1 MPGPHRRLYLSAT
14 RKSSGKTC
22 IAAGM
27 LRALRRRGLAVA
39 PFKKGPDYIDPMWLA
54 RAAGRPCRN
63 LDFHTQTPAEIG
75 ATAARAGGGC
85 ALIEGNKGL
94 FDGVAEDGSDSN
106 AALAK
111 LLDAPVLLAL
121 DCAGTTRGVAP
132 LVQGYRRFDAAV
144 RYAGAIL
151 NRTGG
156 SRHEAKLARALE
168 QHTDLPVLGALG
180 RAPELELEER
190 HLGLVT
196 CAEQA
201 DAEERLERM
210 ARAVEQGVDLDRLLD
225 RDAPAP
231 PETPAAIEGP
241 WPELR
246 IGYARDAAFGFY
258 YPDDL
263 ERFAECGARLL
274 PFDTLTD
281 AAPPEMDGLWLGG
294 GFPETQAAAL
304 AANTSMRAALRR
316 LLADGLPA
324 YAECGGLM
332 YLSRRLR
339 FRGMDWD
346 MVGAVA
352 ADCTVGERPQGRG
365 LAELEA
371 TADFPWPGVAPG
383 AAAPAHEFHYSRLEN
398 LPDGARWGWRVRR
411 GDGIAPGADGLVQGN
426 LFAAYCHLRHTQR
439 FEWVQHFTEFVRGRQ

>member
-1 MPGPHRRLYLSAT
+1 MSGPHRRLYLSAA

-22 IAAGM
+22 IAAGL
-27 LRALRRRGLAVA
+27 LRALRGRGLAVA

-54 RAAGRPCRN
+54 RAAGRTCRN
-63 LDFHTQTPAEIG
+63 LDFHTQTELEIR
-75 ATAARAGGGC
+75 AAAAAAGGGC

-121 DCAGTTRGVAP
+121 DCEGATRGVAP
-132 LVQGYRRFDAAV
+132 LVQGYQRFDEAV
-144 RYAGAIL
+144 RYAGAVL

-156 SRHEAKLARALE
+156 SRHEAKLRRALE
-168 QHTDLPVLGALG
+168 AHTDLPVLGALG
-180 RAPELELEER
+180 RTPELELEER

-210 ARAVEQGVDLDRLLD
+210 AGAVARGVDLDRLLD
-225 RDAPAP
+225 ADAPAP
-231 PETPAAIEGP
+231 PEAAPAIAGP
-241 WPELR
+241 GPELR

-274 PFDTLTD
+274 PFDALTD
-281 AAPPEMDGLWLGG
+281 DAPPDADALWLGG

-304 AANTSMRAALRR
+304 AANAPMRAALRER
-316 LLADGLPA
+316 LAGGLPA

-332 YLSRRLR
+332 YLTRRLR
-339 FRGMDWD
+339 CRGMDWD

-352 ADCTVGERPQGRG
+352 ADCAVEERPQGRG
-365 LAELEA
+365 LAQLEA

-383 AAAPAHEFHYSRLEN
+383 TAAPAHEFHYSRLEN
-398 LPDGARWGWRVRR
+398 LPAGVRWGWRVRR
-411 GDGIAPGADGLVQGN
+411 GDGIVPGADGLVQGN
-426 LFAAYCHLRHTQR
+426 LFASYCHLRHTSR
-439 FEWVQHFTEFVRGRQ
+439 FAWVRHFTEFVRARQ

>member
-1 MPGPHRRLYLSAT
+1 MSGPHRRLYLSAT

-22 IAAGM
+22 IAAGL
-27 LRALRRRGLAVA
+27 LRALRNRGLAVA

-54 RAAGRPCRN
+54 RAAGRTCRN
-63 LDFHTQTPAEIG
+63 LDFHTQTAAEIR
-75 ATAARAGGGC
+75 AAAAAAGDGC

-121 DCAGTTRGVAP
+121 DCEGTTRGVAP

-168 QHTDLPVLGALG
+168 EHTDLPVLGALG
-180 RAPELELEER
+180 RTPELELEER

-201 DAEERLERM
+201 DAEERIERM
-210 ARAVEQGVDLDRLLD
+210 ARAVEQGVEVGRLLD
-225 RDAPAP
+225 ADAPAP
-231 PETPAAIEGP
+231 AEVPAAVAGGR
-241 WPELR
+241 PELR

-263 ERFAECGARLL
+263 ERFARCGARLV

-281 AAPPEMDGLWLGG
+281 DAPPNVDGLWLGG

-304 AANTSMRAALRR
+304 AANAPMRAALRR

-332 YLSRRLR
+332 YLTRRLR
-339 FRGMDWD
+339 YRGMDWD

-352 ADCTVGERPQGRG
+352 ADCAVEEHPQGRG

-383 AAAPAHEFHYSRLEN
+383 TPAPAHEFHYSRLEN
-398 LPDGARWGWRVRR
+398 LPDDVRWGWRVRR
-411 GDGIAPGADGLVQGN
+411 GDGIVAGADGLTQGG
-426 LFAAYCHLRHTQR
+426 LFASYCHLRHTSR
-439 FEWVQHFTEFVRGRQ
+439 FEWVRHFTEFARRSQ